1 MASLNIN
8 GASLEYSEEGHGEP
22 LVFVHGSDSDYRTW
36 HHQKE
41 SFSRFFRSI
50 VYSRRYHWP
59 NDEISE
65 GTDYSMIEHVK
76 DLQALLQSLN
86 IPPVHPVGHSYG
98 AFLSLVLAIRKPNL
112 ISTIVLS
119 EPKVITLFVSTT
131 PTPMEI
137 LKLLVIRPRT
147 AAGHYKIRSKGCSP
161 CE

>member
-36 HHQKE
+36 HYQKE